1 MKSSLQPFITS
12 RPDSFWYKPEPWLL
26 QLVLALLLMI
36 LMGLAHADEYGT
48 VNQLIKQGKLETA
61 SQKIENFLKDKPQDA
76 QMRFLKG
83 MVLSQ
88 QKRSTEAQAVFSQLT
103 EDFPELPEPY
113 NNLAVLYAEQ
123 GLYDKARVTLEAALR
138 NNPAYSTA
146 RENLGDVYLR
156 LAQQTFEKVIQT
168 ESNNQSAQYKLDQL
182 RSLNRSHSKIK

>member
-12 RPDSFWYKPEPWLL
+12 RPDSFWCKHKHWLL
-26 QLVLALLLMI
+26 QLALTLLLMPLI
-36 LMGLAHADEYGT
+36 GLVHADEYGT

-61 SQKIENFLKDKPQDA
+61 SQKIENFLKDKPQDV

-156 LAQQTFEKVIQT
+156 LAQQTFEKVMQT

>member
-12 RPDSFWYKPEPWLL
+12 RPDSFWCKPKHWLL
-26 QLVLALLLMI
+26 QLALTLLLMPLI
-36 LMGLAHADEYGT
+36 GLVHADEYST

-83 MVLSQ
+83 MILSQ
-88 QKRSTEAQAVFSQLT
+88 QKRSNEAQAVFSQLT

-156 LAQQTFEKVIQT
+156 LAQQTFEKVMQT

>member
-1 MKSSLQPFITS
+1 MKSSLQPFIACRAKSGACTPKH
-12 RPDSFWYKPEPWLL
+12 RLR
-26 QLVLALLLMI
+26 QLVLALLLLPLAHM
-36 LMGLAHADEYGT
+36 AHADDYGT
-48 VNQLIKQGKLETA
+48 VNQLIKQGKLDAA
-61 SQKIENFLKDKPQDA
+61 SQKIEIFLKDKPQDA

-88 QKRSTEAQAVFSQLT
+88 QKRSNEAQAVFSQLT

-123 GLYDKARVTLEAALR
+123 GQYDKARVTLEAALR
-138 NNPAYSTA
+138 NNPAYSIA

-156 LAQQTFEKVIQT
+156 LAQQAFEKVVQT

-182 RSLNRSHSKIK
+182 RSLNHSHSKLK